1 MRKGILL
8 IVSFIFILGCSNDN
22 KNLEVKS
29 ILVDLLKNTYSEQH
43 WFVPTRTALEG
54 LTADQSNW
62 KDSTDNHSIGE
73 LVSHLVFWNEINVRA
88 FKGEDMTHFEVDNE
102 TTFLI
107 NNETEWQNLARKL
120 DSIQTEWEPLILNAT
135 DEQLTEW
142 SKEIAN
148 MQAHN
153 AYHIGQ
159 IVYIRKRNG
168 WWPKK

>member
-8 IVSFIFILGCSNDN
+8 IVSFIFILGCSSDN

-43 WFVPTRTALEG
+43 WFVPTKTALDG

-62 KDSTDNHSIGE
+62 RDSTDNHSIGE

-88 FKGEDMTHFEVDNE
+88 FKGEDMTDFGVDNE

-107 NNETEWQNLARKL
+107 NNETEWQNLVRKL

-135 DEQLTEW
+135 DEQLIKW

-148 MQAHN
+148 IQAHN
-153 AYHIGQ
+153 AYHIG
-159 IVYIRKRNG
+159 
-168 WWPKK
+168 

>member
-1 MRKGILL
+1 M
-8 IVSFIFILGCSNDN
+8 
-22 KNLEVKS
+22 EVKS
-29 ILVDLLKNTYSEQH
+29 ILVDLLKNAHSEQH
-43 WFVPTRTALEG
+43 WFVPTMTALDG
-54 LTADQSNW
+54 LTANQSNW
-62 KDSTDNHSIGE
+62 RDSTENHSIGE
-73 LVSHLVFWNEINVRA
+73 LVSHLVFWNEINLRA
-88 FKGEDMTHFEVDNE
+88 FNGEDMTGLEVDNE
-102 TTFLI
+102 TTFKVHT
-107 NNETEWQNLARKL
+107 EKEWQSLIRKL

-148 MQAHN
+148 IQAHN